1 MSNIMLALIVG
12 AILGIAFDM
21 LALWLPYRINQE
33 ESRWIAEVL
42 DARSD
47 RIAPVAFRTMLF
59 DRNYRS
65 PEQWAV
71 ILLSIMMVI
80 VFSVHFGWSA
90 RSIGLMIFSCGML
103 TLAIIDQRT
112 KYLPDQLTLPMLWL
126 GLLIQLNP
134 AMQTIGIES
143 AVLGA
148 VFGYL
153 SLWVTAYLFLIFR
166 DKQGVGHGDMKL
178 MALVGAWLGPLSIP
192 IVLLVACLLGLLWQF
207 VAIMRDKAHS
217 QDEFPFGPWIVV
229 SSLAYI
235 FLK

>member
-1 MSNIMLALIVG
+1 ML
-12 AILGIAFDM
+12 
-21 LALWLPYRINQE
+21 R
-33 ESRWIAEVL
+33 
-42 DARSD
+42 
-47 RIAPVAFRTMLF
+47 

-80 VFSVHFGWSA
+80 VFSVHFGWSL
-90 RSIGLMIFSCGML
+90 RSVGLMIFSCGML

-153 SLWVTAYLFLIFR
+153 SLWVTAYLFLMFR

-192 IVLLVACLLGLLWQF
+192 VVLLVACLLGLLWQF